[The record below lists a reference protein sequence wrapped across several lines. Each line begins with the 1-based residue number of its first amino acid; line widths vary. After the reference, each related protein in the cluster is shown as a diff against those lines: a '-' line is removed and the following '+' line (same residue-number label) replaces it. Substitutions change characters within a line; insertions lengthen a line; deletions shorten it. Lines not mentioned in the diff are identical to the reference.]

1 MQIKK
6 ILVPT
11 DFSEC
16 AENALEAAI
25 KIATVLN
32 AEIII
37 LNAYSMPY
45 TGTNVMIDISDVLKE
60 RSYED
65 LNKLLHKLKQSGK
78 DKNISIHIISEY
90 GPAAEIIASVA
101 DTQGVDLVIMG
112 TKGAGSLAS
121 KLLGSITS
129 NALAKVKKP
138 ILVVPE
144 KAIDFDIKNIV
155 LASDLHTQ
163 SSEKL
168 NALIVLAKAF
178 SARVNILYVN
188 THAEEKPAIA
198 KAIEGVKLNA
208 LLRDVDHDFV
218 VTDNYDAE
226 EGINQYAATHQTD
239 VLAVIPHHYGFFER
253 LFHRS
258 ISKKLS
264 LHSNI
269 PLLVLN

>member
-78 DKNISIHIISEY
+78 DKNISIHIVSEY

-163 SSEKL
+163 YSEKL